1 MRKGRHS
8 TFLLRYQL
16 VFVVKDRQPVITKE
30 IGEYL
35 FTETKRLLKLWEGNL
50 IEGNYEKDHIHL
62 LIDMSPKYELSKYIG
77 TLKHRLA
84 KLVKEKYSDEISKY
98 LWNNAFWTE
107 SYYIASVG
115 ETNLATIQEY
125 IEKQGTKRTYN
136 KKKSSYWQKVKKKN
150 GLSSPT

>member
-16 VFVVKDRQPVITKE
+16 VFVVKDRQPVITNE

-35 FTETKRLLKLWEGNL
+35 LTETKRLLKLWEGNL

-98 LWNNAFWTE
+98 LWHNAFWTE

-115 ETNLATIQEY
+115 ETNIATIQEY

-136 KKKSSYWQKVKKKN
+136 KKKVAYWQKVKKKN

>member
-8 TFLLRYQL
+8 VFLLRYHL
-16 VFVVKDRQPVITKE
+16 VFVIKDRQPVITKE
-30 IGEYL
+30 IGDYL
-35 FTETKRLLKLWEGNL
+35 LTETKRLLKLWEGDL
-50 IEGNYEKDHIHL
+50 IDGNYEKDHIHL
-62 LIDMSPKYELSKYIG
+62 LIDMSPKLQ
-77 TLKHRLA
+77 
-84 KLVKEKYSDEISKY
+84 EKYSDEVRQY
-98 LWNNAFWTE
+98 LWHNAFWTE

-136 KKKSSYWQKVKKKN
+136 KKNDAYWQKVKKKN